1 MSEKKIKY
9 RPRNDYCL
17 VRIVNLGQVHG
28 IAMPDT
34 AIQGKEFVIEEIGPD
49 VQGLEIGDKVFMVGS
64 QGEDYAPMP
73 QDKSLLII
81 KQANI
86 VVILEE

>member
-1 MSEKKIKY
+1 MDAFQWRTI
-9 RPRNDYCL
+9 PIVFLTCWCL
-17 VRIVNLGQVHG
+17 
-28 IAMPDT
+28 
-34 AIQGKEFVIEEIGPD
+34 FVIEEIGPD

-86 VVILEE
+86 VVILE